1 MKNLNLYGLASGI
14 GGKSKDVALGPL
26 YMYYHPELFAD
37 LPFTVEWSDMIMTTS
52 DAKGLDVAAELAES
66 LTMLAEDTAEA
77 VKSQQPFCAITG
89 EHSSAI
95 GTWSGVASALLEQN
109 RGDLGLIWVDAHM
122 DAHTPETSPSKDIH
136 GMPIAHLLG
145 QGIPALC
152 NILNDKPKLKPE
164 NICLI
169 GIRSFEA
176 GEAKLLEKLNIKVF
190 MIEEVQTRGIDAV
203 IKDAKNH
210 LKNAA
215 NLGIT
220 IDLDGFDPTDAPG
233 VCCVE
238 PGGIDAKAFLNAVKG
253 FHHTPGF
260 VGLEITEYNPIA
272 DQNAKTA
279 ILLRDLIGAIFGA

>member
-1 MKNLNLYGLASGI
+1 
-14 GGKSKDVALGPL
+14 
-26 YMYYHPELFAD
+26 
-37 LPFTVEWSDMIMTTS
+37 
-52 DAKGLDVAAELAES
+52 
-66 LTMLAEDTAEA
+66 
-77 VKSQQPFCAITG
+77 
-89 EHSSAI
+89 
-95 GTWSGVASALLEQN
+95 
-109 RGDLGLIWVDAHM
+109 
-122 DAHTPETSPSKDIH
+122 
-136 GMPIAHLLG
+136 
-145 QGIPALC
+145 
-152 NILNDKPKLKPE
+152 
-164 NICLI
+164 
-169 GIRSFEA
+169 
-176 GEAKLLEKLNIKVF
+176 